1 MANEVVETCEEIVK
15 KIILNVMTAL
25 PIQPAL
31 LIQIYYWG
39 IFLFCLFMYFS
50 YAGSNNCDKLLEKNS
65 MVPSLFFTIVLI
77 FFMGLRPVTFAFG
90 DTINYAAGYARAT
103 GLAEWKID
111 MDEEWLFNSIML
123 ACKASGMTVSGWF
136 FIIEIG
142 YLGFILL
149 AMKKLIGEN
158 PWMGMLFFLSAFS
171 TFTFGTNGIRNGLA
185 CSIITFAFALA
196 VNKNIA
202 KMVIPGFI
210 AILAMGIHKSIA
222 LPIAAFLAA
231 SFVIK
236 NPMIAIY
243 FWVASIGISLVAGG
257 TVSNFFMGLGFD
269 DRMTQYSN
277 GMGEYGDQFSQT
289 GFRWDFLLYSAMPV
303 WMTWYVSRKAQ
314 KERALYGDTLEEAE
328 TGITGA
334 GRIADADSMRI
345 FNILATTYILANSFW
360 VMVIKAAFS
369 NRFAY
374 LSWFLYPVVLAYAV
388 VRLHIWPDQD
398 RKAALILLAH
408 AGFTLFMFI
417 LGKL

>member
-1 MANEVVETCEEIVK
+1 
-15 KIILNVMTAL
+15 MTAL

-65 MVPSLFFTIVLI
+65 MVPSLFFTKVLI

-277 GMGEYGDQFSQT
+277 GMGEFGDQFTQT

>member
-39 IFLFCLFMYFS
+39 IFLFCLFIYFS

-65 MVPSLFFTIVLI
+65 MVPALFFTVVLI

-90 DTINYAAGYARAT
+90 DTINYAAGYARVS
-103 GLAEWKID
+103 GIAEWKID

-277 GMGEYGDQFSQT
+277 GMGEFGDQFTQT